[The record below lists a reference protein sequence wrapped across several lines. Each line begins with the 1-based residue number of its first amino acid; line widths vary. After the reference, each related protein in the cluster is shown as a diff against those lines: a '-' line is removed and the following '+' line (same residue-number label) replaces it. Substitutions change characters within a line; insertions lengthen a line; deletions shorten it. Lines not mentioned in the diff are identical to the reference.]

1 MRGWVGVFN
10 NIPFFLCFQVERF
23 WLASLTYMSL
33 IIWLRLSNLIY
44 RTIKKFKRMNF
55 RINYPESIANDWFIW
70 YYYTLRC
77 VYDIDCC
84 LNIIVLFLDNKL
96 SLSETNSLNVNIR
109 LSLGTES
116 HNWSKEMF
124 IKND

>member
-1 MRGWVGVFN
+1 
-10 NIPFFLCFQVERF
+10 
-23 WLASLTYMSL
+23 
-33 IIWLRLSNLIY
+33 
-44 RTIKKFKRMNF
+44 MNF